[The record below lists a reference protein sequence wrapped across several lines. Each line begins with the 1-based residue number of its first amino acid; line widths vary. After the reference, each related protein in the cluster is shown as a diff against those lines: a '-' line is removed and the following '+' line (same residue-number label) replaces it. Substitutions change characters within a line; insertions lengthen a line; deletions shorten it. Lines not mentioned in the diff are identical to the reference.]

1 MPVRKTLYSLFAIGG
16 LGITAITSSGYLPA
30 GHASHAGGAELL
42 NANLGLVPYPPVAR
56 LRASLLQDFECRP
69 EGGPVDDLR
78 QTARSRLAQIN
89 SLPWAEFVGSGASER
104 DARGDASDL
113 LDDFA
118 VATSHDNLDL
128 SHDNLDLS
136 HHNLDLSYDTLDL
149 DEPSVLPDLGQ
160 ALWSRHT
167 LNQGE
172 HLAALWND
180 GWGLRLRT
188 LYQLLEDP
196 ESAGILNRV
205 FPGQKVEWLV
215 DPDGTLKRLRLWS
228 DRAGGNEWVRLD
240 GTEAYSRRQIESAR
254 EVTRQVV
261 AGLIRSDG
269 PASLAAND
277 ALAPPAVTAL
287 PALLDGYLPEPEAVR
302 DGDQY
307 TVLIEQET
315 LVGDDTPY
323 DVRLLAFSYS
333 GQQFS
338 VSAVRHTDGLFYTP
352 DGQSLLPPFDRK
364 PFSGSYRITS
374 GYHSGRRH
382 PVTGRVA
389 PHLGTDFATPV
400 GTPIIAP
407 ADGTVTQVDSH
418 RHAGNYLVIEHGQG
432 YITRYLHLQKA
443 LVRPGQSVERGQ
455 RIALSGNSGRTT
467 SAHLH
472 YELHVDG
479 RAVDAMR
486 VQLPQNETL
495 AGAELER
502 FQRIAQPLIAQLQD
516 ATPARQIAMRPFP
529 GQDF

>member
-16 LGITAITSSGYLPA
+16 LGITAMTASGYLPA
-30 GHASHAGGAELL
+30 GHASNAGVSELL

-69 EGGPVDDLR
+69 EGGPMDDLR

-89 SLPWAEFVGSGASER
+89 SLPWTEFVGSVASER
-104 DARGDASDL
+104 KTRGDASDL

-118 VATSHDNLDL
+118 GATSYDNLDL
-128 SHDNLDLS
+128 E
-136 HHNLDLSYDTLDL
+136 
-149 DEPSVLPDLGQ
+149 EPPVLPDLGQ
-160 ALWSRHT
+160 VLWSRHT
-167 LNQGE
+167 LNEGE

-180 GWGLRLRT
+180 AWGLRLRT
-188 LYQLLEDP
+188 LYEMLEDP

-228 DRAGGNEWVRLD
+228 DRSVGNEWVRMD
-240 GTEAYSRRQIESAR
+240 GTEAYSRRPIESAR
-254 EVTRQVV
+254 EVTRQVL
-261 AGLIRSDG
+261 AGQIRGDV
-269 PASLAAND
+269 PASQVPND
-277 ALAPPAVTAL
+277 ALSPPPVAAL

-323 DVRLLAFSYS
+323 DVRLLVFSYS

-352 DGQSLLPPFDRK
+352 DGKSLLPPFDRK

-400 GTPIIAP
+400 GTSIIAP
-407 ADGTVTQVDSH
+407 ADGKVTQVDSH
-418 RHAGNYLVIEHGQG
+418 PHAGNYLVIEHGQG
-432 YITRYLHLQKA
+432 YTTRYLHLQKA

-486 VQLPQNETL
+486 VQLPERETL

-502 FQRIAQPLIAQLQD
+502 FQRIAQPLIAELQD
-516 ATPARQIAMRPFP
+516 ATPAREIAMHRFP
-529 GQDF
+529 GQGL

>member
-1 MPVRKTLYSLFAIGG
+1 MPVRKTLYSLFALGG
-16 LGITAITSSGYLPA
+16 LGITAMTASGYLPA
-30 GHASHAGGAELL
+30 GHASNAGVAELL
-42 NANLGLVPYPPVAR
+42 NTSLGPVPHQPGLR
-56 LRASLLQDFECRP
+56 LRASLLQDLECRP
-69 EGGPVDDLR
+69 EGGPMEELR
-78 QTARSRLAQIN
+78 QAARARLVQIN
-89 SLPWAEFVGSGASER
+89 SLPWAEFEGSGASER
-104 DARGDASDL
+104 ISRGEASDP
-113 LDDFA
+113 LDDFV
-118 VATSHDNLDL
+118 VATAENNL
-128 SHDNLDLS
+128 NLEVPP
-136 HHNLDLSYDTLDL
+136 T
-149 DEPSVLPDLGQ
+149 LPDLDQ

-167 LNQGE
+167 LNEGE
-172 HLAALWND
+172 HLGALWNNA
-180 GWGLRLRT
+180 WGLQMRT
-188 LYQLLEDP
+188 LYRLLEDS
-196 ESAGILNRV
+196 ESASILNRV

-215 DPDGTLKRLRLWS
+215 DSDGILKRLRLWS
-228 DRAGGNEWVRLD
+228 DRAEGNEWARLD
-240 GTEAYSRRQIESAR
+240 GTDAYSRRQIESAR
-254 EVTRQVV
+254 EVTHQVV
-261 AGLIRSDG
+261 AGQIRSDV
-269 PASLAAND
+269 PASAAVND
-277 ALAPPAVTAL
+277 ALSPPAVAAL
-287 PALLDGYLPEPEAVR
+287 PAILDGYLPEPEAVR

-307 TVLIEQET
+307 TVLVEQET

-338 VSAVRHTDGLFYTP
+338 VSAVRHIDGLFYTP
-352 DGQSLLPPFDRK
+352 DGQGLLPPFDRK

-407 ADGTVTQVDSH
+407 ADGKVTQVDSH
-418 RHAGNYLVIEHGQG
+418 PHAGHYLVIEHGQG
-432 YITRYLHLQKA
+432 YTTRYLHLQKA

-495 AGAELER
+495 TGAELER
-502 FQRIAQPLIAQLQD
+502 FQRIAQPLIAALQD
-516 ATPARQIAMRPFP
+516 ATPAREIAMHPFP